1 MGKLRLRDWKDIA
14 TNAGVY
20 ALLSVIIGS
29 IILFSSVYVAE
40 RVQQPGGLACTITTK
55 SGFERVISSGNKAV
69 MFSSDNCPVCRRMEP
84 YWKQLCEKSPGKYY
98 ILKLNEET
106 YDLFISYGV
115 LETPT
120 FIVFRNGTPVARH
133 VGAFEAPHGQ
143 AVASAMEAWVDAN
156 LRGASP
162 QESLYLLNKYCSSCH
177 PVPKSASREDIES
190 WIRASPSDPF
200 VRRFAQAYTQGIT
213 MSQLYNGT
221 SGLVGMILSMNNTI
235 PLDDAERIA
244 LLLDNLATNR
254 TGEGTRLSA
263 PQQGGG
269 EEARPEEASETGLA
283 AMSAAAALT
292 AGLIAA
298 FSPCV
303 FPLLLSYTAM
313 LQASGKRHGI
323 GAAVRS
329 GLAAAAGVG
338 LIGILFVLLGSTAQ
352 RINSIL
358 VPAAASVLL
367 AAGILGALDIPTFV
381 NIGVRTRRGLTS
393 FSFIYGI
400 LAVQCSFPLV
410 AGTLMLLTAG
420 GSMSGTGLIV
430 LLAFILGV
438 SVPVSLAVIA
448 SGRASLQKLLS
459 KASSK
464 QALRYANAVLAV
476 MGLVMLAYSLGLI

>member
-1 MGKLRLRDWKDIA
+1 MGKLRLRDWKDVA
-14 TNAGVY
+14 SSAGVY
-20 ALLSVIIGS
+20 ALLSIIVGS
-29 IILFSSVYVAE
+29 LILFSSVYFAE
-40 RVQQPGGLACTITTK
+40 RIQQPGGLACTITSK
-55 SGFERVISSGNKAV
+55 SVFERVISNGSKAV

-84 YWKQLCEKSPGKYY
+84 YWKQLCEREPGRYY

-120 FIVFRNGTPVARH
+120 FIIFRNGTPVARH
-133 VGAFEAPHGQ
+133 VGAFEVPHGQ
-143 AVASAMEAWVDAN
+143 SVASAMEAWVNAN
-156 LRGASP
+156 IKGSSP
-162 QESLYLLNKYCSSCH
+162 QEALALLNKYCSSCH
-177 PVPKSASREDIES
+177 TVPKGTSREDIES
-190 WIRASPSDPF
+190 WISANPSDPF
-200 VRRFAQAYTQGIT
+200 AKRFAQAYSQGIT
-213 MSQLYNGT
+213 LSQLYNGT

-235 PLDDAERIA
+235 PLEDAEKIA
-244 LLLDNLATNR
+244 LFLDNLATNR
-254 TGEGTRLSA
+254 SGEGTRLTA
-263 PQQGGG
+263 PKTQ
-269 EEARPEEASETGLA
+269 EENKEGQTGETGLA

-313 LQASGKRHGI
+313 LQASGKEHGL

-338 LIGILFVLLGSTAQ
+338 LIGVLFVLLGSTAQ
-352 RINSIL
+352 KINSVL

-367 AAGILGALDIPTFV
+367 GAGVLGALDIPTFV

-393 FSFIYGI
+393 FSFLYGI

-420 GSMSGTGLIV
+420 GSLKGVGLIV

-438 SVPVSLAVIA
+438 SAPVSLAVAA
-448 SGRASLQKLLS
+448 SGRASLRRLLA
-459 KASSK
+459 KASTK
-464 QALRYANAVLAV
+464 KALRYANAVLAV